1 MIALSIGANTDMVE
15 AIRTA
20 DPRRAEKVTRD
31 LVQEAWKLVR
41 RTFGE
46 RG

>member
-15 AIRTA
+15 AIRIG
-20 DPRRAEKVTRD
+20 DPKRAEKVTRE

-41 RTFGE
+41 RTFGD